1 MRRGALRF
9 AKVIGDIELELRPL
23 DTTA

>member
-1 MRRGALRF
+1 MRQRALLF